1 MANSYLNIVTFLLTT
16 VFYYMAIKPTLTYD
30 VLNNN
35 VKYKEYV
42 SNSYLYLAI
51 YLLLV
56 MVIQFIVNASIISTT
71 CGGSISENMG
81 AAGVFTFIPWT
92 LIFGIIVIVLIM
104 YPGFKSAFSDVIG
117 YFYVSSSANKLL
129 TDLLVNTDLEKKL
142 SSTSEISQSDAPSA
156 PPINEMYPPSAPPIN
171 EMPVLA
177 VSQSDTPIIGGS
189 KSEKEQMQEAAD
201 LIIKICG
208 NTSVLINQIVPS
220 NFNNYWSLLTPLKK
234 DKYKNDSSTETIK
247 LRDELFNLVVTRD
260 NIGESLWY
268 VYTGLLLT
276 SIVQLKITSRGCASN
291 PKTMQQNYQKFL
303 DKEDEA
309 KAKQEQSTNTT
320 YTITN

>member
-1 MANSYLNIVTFLLTT
+1 MSNSYLNIVTFLLTT

-30 VLNNN
+30 VLNDN

-71 CGGSISENMG
+71 CGGNISENMG

-92 LIFGIIVIVLIM
+92 LIFGIVVIVLIM

-142 SSTSEISQSDAPSA
+142 SPASEMTPAPDV
-156 PPINEMYPPSAPPIN
+156 I
-171 EMPVLA
+171 A
-177 VSQSDTPIIGGS
+177 VPQNVEQQTNNIIGGS
-189 KSEKEQMQEAAD
+189 KLEKEQMQDAAD

-234 DKYKNDSSTETIK
+234 DKYKNNSSAETIK
-247 LRDELFNLVVTRD
+247 LRDELFDLVVTRD

-268 VYTGLLLT
+268 IYTGLLLT

-309 KAKQEQSTNTT
+309 KAKQEQSTSTT

>member
-30 VLNNN
+30 VLNDN

-56 MVIQFIVNASIISTT
+56 MVIQFIVNASIISST
-71 CGGSISENMG
+71 CGGNISENMG

-92 LIFGIIVIVLIM
+92 LIFGIVVIVLIM

-142 SSTSEISQSDAPSA
+142 SSASPTTEMTPAPD
-156 PPINEMYPPSAPPIN
+156 
-171 EMPVLA
+171 VVA
-177 VSQSDTPIIGGS
+177 VPQNVEQQANNIIGGS
-189 KSEKEQMQEAAD
+189 KSEKEQMQDAAD

-208 NTSVLINQIVPS
+208 NTSILINQIVPS
-220 NFNNYWSLLTPLKK
+220 NFNDYWSLLTPLKK
-234 DKYKNDSSTETIK
+234 EKYKNDSSDETIK

-260 NIGESLWY
+260 VIGESLWY
-268 VYTGLLLT
+268 IYTGLLLT
-276 SIVQLKITSRGCASN
+276 SIVQLKITSRGCATN

-320 YTITN
+320 YTIKN